1 MIYDHNINIYP
12 HRKSKS
18 ILMLALLSGRLVID
32 NILSGNPKH
41 LPNSRREG
49 HLLFGGANVLGKERS
64 F

>member
-1 MIYDHNINIYP
+1 
-12 HRKSKS
+12 
-18 ILMLALLSGRLVID
+18 MLALLSGRLVID